1 LYNSKIKVLIDAA
14 DHSVHAKIT
23 QCEILL
29 GSVEKSI
36 EVLLLCKYLNPF
48 LSIKIEK
55 THSG

>member
-1 LYNSKIKVLIDAA
+1 MVLIDAA